1 MNCKTCNVSLEN
13 KKKCKGECLRCYDK
27 ENKKKRANTPVA
39 KAKRRRNK
47 IFAKYKITIAQ
58 YESMSL
64 KQSGKCAICFAS
76 PEDVRYGVLCV
87 DHCHKTGKVRGL
99 LCFECNLGLGR
110 FEDKL
115 QIMSNAMDYLK
126 AHQ

>member
-1 MNCKTCNVSLEN
+1 MNCKTCNIILEN
-13 KKKCKGECLRCYDK
+13 KKRKSGKCLRCYTK
-27 ENKKKRANTPVA
+27 ENKKARANTPVA

-47 IFAKYKITIAQ
+47 IFAKYKITMAE
-58 YESMSL
+58 YEAMSR

-87 DHCHKTGKVRGL
+87 DHCHETGKVRGL
-99 LCFECNLGLGR
+99 LCVKCNTGLGR

-115 QIMSNAMDYLK
+115 QILSNAIDYLK

>member
-1 MNCKTCNVSLEN
+1 MNCKTCNIILEN
-13 KKKCKGECLRCYDK
+13 KKTKSGKCLRCYTK
-27 ENKKKRANTPVA
+27 ENKKARANTPVA

-47 IFAKYKITIAQ
+47 IFAKYKITMAE
-58 YESMSL
+58 YEAMSL

-87 DHCHKTGKVRGL
+87 DHCHETGKVRGL
-99 LCFECNLGLGR
+99 LCVKCNTGLGR

-115 QIMSNAMDYLK
+115 QILKNAIHYLK

>member
-13 KKKCKGECLRCYDK
+13 KKKCRGECLRCYQK
-27 ENKKKRANTPVA
+27 ENKKARANTPVA

-47 IFAKYKITIAQ
+47 IFAKYKITMAE
-58 YESMSL
+58 YEAMNR
-64 KQSGKCAICFAS
+64 KQSGKCAICFDL
-76 PEDVRYGVLCV
+76 PENQPYGVLCI

-99 LCFECNLGLGR
+99 LCKECNTGLGR

-115 QIMSNAMDYLK
+115 QILSNAIDYLK

>member
-1 MNCKTCNVSLEN
+1 MNCKSCNVILEKY
-13 KKKCKGECLRCYDK
+13 KKSKGKCLRCYSK
-27 ENKKKRANTPVA
+27 ENKKAKANTPAA

-47 IFAKYKITIAQ
+47 IFGKYKITMSQ
-58 YESMSL
+58 YEALSS

-76 PEDVRYGVLCV
+76 PEDIRYGVLCI
-87 DHCHKTGKVRGL
+87 DHCHKTNKVRGL
-99 LCFECNLGLGR
+99 LCIECNTGLGR

-115 QIMSNAMDYLK
+115 QILINAINYLK

>member
-13 KKKCKGECLRCYDK
+13 KKTIKGECRRCYQK
-27 ENKKKRANTPVA
+27 VYKKARANTPVA

-47 IFAKYKITIAQ
+47 IFAKYKITMAE
-58 YESMSL
+58 YEAMSR
-64 KQSGKCAICFAS
+64 KQFGKCAICFALTK
-76 PEDVRYGVLCV
+76 DVRYGVLCV

-99 LCFECNLGLGR
+99 LCVECNTGLGR

-115 QIMSNAMDYLK
+115 QILSNAMDYLK